1 MLGPLMPPIGPMG
14 AASALSRRVNGDDSA
29 DAGVVGLLS
38 EMADHVDS
46 ADWQLIVGAIV
57 CAFSF
62 SLFIGFGVLTQVMW
76 KVHSAWY
83 WLTAFFGLTFL
94 LSTIYLVEP
103 RPSHWLPAL
112 DNLCR
117 LLGRFNPREWVARGR
132 RWWKWR
138 RKYESYRNTKLNV

>member
-1 MLGPLMPPIGPMG
+1 MPPIGPMG

-62 SLFIGFGVLTQVMW
+62 SLFIGFGVLPPLVLIAAAFDAAPPTGPPV
-76 KVHSAWY
+76 
-83 WLTAFFGLTFL
+83 TAFVIPPFVPFAPLAPL
-94 LSTIYLVEP
+94 
-103 RPSHWLPAL
+103 
-112 DNLCR
+112 
-117 LLGRFNPREWVARGR
+117 AR
-132 RWWKWR
+132 
-138 RKYESYRNTKLNV
+138 